1 MPRSHDEGWH
11 GGLAVREAPSLRRK
25 SLHNLLGG
33 ALTRQPPVTSEVTLR
48 LTFTLLQILVSQ
60 TSQVRQSRQ
69 SSCPRRFVA
78 AVDALLAYLLT
89 YAYLLGMT
97 QRMGES
103 WDELYG
109 ALCWIGYAPLK
120 GRWRIQSLRP
130 SPGRLLLPFYLL
142 LFFLVFSILYSN
154 EIERL
159 FHCWIHFKY
168 LRLSISIH
176 LVIRFD

>member
-11 GGLAVREAPSLRRK
+11 GGLSVTEAPSLRRK

-60 TSQVRQSRQ
+60 TSQVRRSRQ
-69 SSCPRRFVA
+69 SSCPRRFVV
-78 AVDALLAYLLT
+78 AVDALLSNLLT
-89 YAYLLGMT
+89 YLLGMT

-109 ALCWIGYAPLK
+109 ALYWISYATLK
-120 GRWRIQSLRP
+120 GRWTQSLRP

-142 LFFLVFSILYSN
+142 LFFLVFSIL
-154 EIERL
+154 
-159 FHCWIHFKY
+159 
-168 LRLSISIH
+168 
-176 LVIRFD
+176 

>member
-11 GGLAVREAPSLRRK
+11 GGVAVREAPSLRRK

-48 LTFTLLQILVSQ
+48 LTSTLLQILVSQ
-60 TSQVRQSRQ
+60 TSQVRRSRQ
-69 SSCPRRFVA
+69 SSCPRFVG
-78 AVDALLAYLLT
+78 AVDALLSNLLT
-89 YAYLLGMT
+89 YLVGMT
-97 QRMGES
+97 QSMGES

-109 ALCWIGYAPLK
+109 ALYWIGYATLK
-120 GRWRIQSLRP
+120 GRWRTQSLRP
-130 SPGRLLLPFYLL
+130 SAGRLLLHFYFL

-154 EIERL
+154 EIERV
-159 FHCWIHFKY
+159 FHSWIHFKY
-168 LRLSISIH
+168 LRLSISIL

>member
-33 ALTRQPPVTSEVTLR
+33 ALTRQPPVTSGVTLH

-69 SSCPRRFVA
+69 SSCPRRFVV
-78 AVDALLAYLLT
+78 AVDALLSNLLT
-89 YAYLLGMT
+89 YLLGTT

-109 ALCWIGYAPLK
+109 ALYWIGYATLK
-120 GRWRIQSLRP
+120 GRWRTIVKTFSWETPLTF
-130 SPGRLLLPFYLL
+130 LPPVV
-142 LFFLVFSILYSN
+142 FLVFPILYFN
-154 EIERL
+154 KIE
-159 FHCWIHFKY
+159 
-168 LRLSISIH
+168 SIP
-176 LVIRFD
+176 